1 MFLQVELAY
10 PVELPDEEDE
20 LAWEAAQRGPRGEVR
35 EERQDLM
42 QRVRGRTMP
51 LLHRTLAPPPPRLC
65 SELCAS
71 PRGPLA
77 RPRPRPR
84 QVTDYEPD
92 SLGGRRA
99 LRITLRKRAL
109 PGVVVWWTRALAT
122 EAEA

>member
-1 MFLQVELAY
+1 MQLAY
-10 PVELPDEEDE
+10 PVEPPDDEEDIP
-20 LAWEAAQRGPRGEVR
+20 WEAVR
-35 EERQDLM
+35 EAREERSEGRGERQDLT
-42 QRVRGRTMP
+42 QRARGRALP
-51 LLHRTLAPPPPRLC
+51 LLNRTLAPPPPRLC
-65 SELCAS
+65 SELWGS

-77 RPRPRPR
+77 RLRPRPR
-84 QVTDYEPD
+84 QVTDYEPN